1 MKSISLG
8 VRIKMENKPPRP
20 PKTVS
25 KTIKNLEIK
34 AKKKNVSA
42 KFQLAQ
48 YWRDGNFVDD
58 KDPEIANG
66 YFSEVI
72 EASKSFDFRFNK
84 IRLFNFRR
92 FEKLDLDMSDTNLTV
107 IIGNN
112 GSGKTSLLEGIAKSL
127 SWFVNNFLREDTTG
141 QKVVIKDICQTNE
154 ASFAT
159 IKSTIQYF
167 QSNKCDVELTRPK
180 TSNDEG
186 LQGDYAAFKL
196 LADMYRYLNEKIED
210 FNLPMIAYYPVE
222 RTQNQSQIQSS
233 KIEKISSENWSSVD
247 GYEVSL
253 SSHQNF
259 NRFLGWY
266 KRLTFINLF
275 DSSEYNK
282 LKNKLDSNNGIIST
296 IRQSI
301 SKESGSNKTI
311 DDLIAQLTRDNEKIS
326 SQLDL
331 LEKPANKLIEY
342 INKSIMTFMP
352 EITELTYEV
361 EPEDGFFVKKSGVKL
376 DAKQLSQGER
386 TLIALVGDISRRL
399 ILLNPSLPNPLNGSG
414 VILIDEI
421 ELHIH
426 PVWQQNII
434 INLTETFP
442 NIQFI
447 ITTHSPQVLST
458 VDVKSIRKLEEDR
471 DGNIITSTP
480 KYQTKGVTSADILAQ
495 IMGTDSVPNIK
506 EAKDLTKLLSYIE
519 QNQYED
525 TEAVALFELLRIH
538 FGESHPEI
546 QYCKNQI
553 KLQKMK
559 SKASELLKKKSRN

>member
-1 MKSISLG
+1 
-8 VRIKMENKPPRP
+8 MENKPLRS

-34 AKKKNVSA
+34 AKKNNISA

-48 YWRDGNFVDD
+48 YWRDGNFVEN
-58 KDPEIANG
+58 KDPKIANS

-72 EASKSFDFRFNK
+72 EASKNFDFRFNK
-84 IRLFNFRR
+84 IKLFNFRR
-92 FEKLDLDMSDTNLTV
+92 FEKLDLNMSETNLTV

-167 QSNKCDVELTRPK
+167 QDNKCNVELTRPK
-180 TSNDEG
+180 LSSDEG
-186 LQGDYAAFKL
+186 LQGDYASFKL
-196 LADMYRYLNEKIED
+196 LADMYRYLNVTVKD
-210 FNLPMIAYYPVE
+210 FNLPMLAYYPVE
-222 RTQNQSQIQSS
+222 RTQNQSQIQSN

-266 KRLTFINLF
+266 KKLTFINL
-275 DSSEYNK
+275 SVSNEYNK
-282 LKNKLDSNNGIIST
+282 LKNKLDSNNELISVM
-296 IRQSI
+296 RQKI
-301 SKESGSNKTI
+301 SEENSSNKTL
-311 DDLIAQLTRDNEKIS
+311 DELITKYTSENEYIH
-326 SQLDL
+326 SQLGL
-331 LEKPANKLIEY
+331 LQKPANKLIEY
-342 INKSIMTFMP
+342 IDKSIMTFMP

-386 TLIALVGDISRRL
+386 TLIALVGDIARRL
-399 ILLNPSLPNPLNGSG
+399 ILLNPSLSNPLNGSG

-426 PVWQQNII
+426 PLWQQNII

-458 VDVKSIRKLEEDR
+458 VDVKSIRKLEEDE

-506 EAKDLTKLLSYIE
+506 EARDLTKLLSYIE

-525 TEAVALFELLRIH
+525 VEAIKLFELLKFH

-559 SKASELLKKKSRN
+559 CKANELMKKKRLD